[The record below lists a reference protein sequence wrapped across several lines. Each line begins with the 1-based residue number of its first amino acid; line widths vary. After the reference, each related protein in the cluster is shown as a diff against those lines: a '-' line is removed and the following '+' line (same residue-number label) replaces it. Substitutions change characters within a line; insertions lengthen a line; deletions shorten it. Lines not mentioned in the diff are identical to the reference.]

1 MAVVKRRQ
9 APSVMGKAMT
19 RENQENDVDG
29 KDYEE
34 ISCENKIV
42 LKQCK
47 AEAGWLSR
55 NRRNP
60 FLGSYFT
67 LKTYV
72 WICYNFHN
80 DEKEKEV

>member
-1 MAVVKRRQ
+1 M
-9 APSVMGKAMT
+9 
-19 RENQENDVDG
+19 
-29 KDYEE
+29 
-34 ISCENKIV
+34 
-42 LKQCK
+42 KQCK